1 MNIQKIILSLCAAAI
16 AVSLAVI
23 SVVFIYAPSAPV
35 EVKTGTIAAGE
46 FEPSKWG
53 QLYPLEYDSWVK
65 TREPRKS
72 NMSKYKKG
80 WDDDGVIYDKLSE
93 FPYMAL
99 LFNGWGFG
107 IEYNEPRG
115 HHYMMIDQNEIDAS
129 RVKAGGACLTCKT
142 PYADKLA
149 RETKGAIFSASYK
162 DAVNM
167 IPENHRQ
174 LGVACIDCHDNKTM
188 DLKVSKWTILK
199 GLENILHSGCSK
211 EEMRNVVCAQ
221 CHVTYIIP
229 KDADMKSTDVI
240 FPWKGG
246 KWGDISVETI
256 IANIKSSPAHNEWK
270 QAVTGFK
277 VGFIRHP
284 EFEFFTR
291 NSTHFKAGASCAD
304 CHMPYKRVGANKIS
318 DHDVKSPLKENM
330 RACLQCHAETPDWLR
345 ERVNSIQEKTVALM
359 NRSGYAV
366 ATAAKLFE
374 LAHKEQEKG
383 KTIEVAIYEKA
394 KDYYLEAFYRS
405 IFLGAE
411 NSVGFHNPPEAM
423 RIAGDSVAYASK
435 AEALLRQGLTRA
447 GVEVPV
453 NINLELSKYI
463 NQRGTKKLNFRP
475 EQEFT
480 DPTSIQDTLLPK
492 EMKGL

>member
-1 MNIQKIILSLCAAAI
+1 
-16 AVSLAVI
+16 
-23 SVVFIYAPSAPV
+23 
-35 EVKTGTIAAGE
+35 
-46 FEPSKWG
+46 
-53 QLYPLEYDSWVK
+53 
-65 TREPRKS
+65 
-72 NMSKYKKG
+72 
-80 WDDDGVIYDKLSE
+80 
-93 FPYMAL
+93 
-99 LFNGWGFG
+99 
-107 IEYNEPRG
+107 
-115 HHYMMIDQNEIDAS
+115 
-129 RVKAGGACLTCKT
+129 
-142 PYADKLA
+142 
-149 RETKGAIFSASYK
+149 
-162 DAVNM
+162 
-167 IPENHRQ
+167 
-174 LGVACIDCHDNKTM
+174 
-188 DLKVSKWTILK
+188 
-199 GLENILHSGCSK
+199 
-211 EEMRNVVCAQ
+211 
-221 CHVTYIIP
+221 
-229 KDADMKSTDVI
+229 
-240 FPWKGG
+240 
-246 KWGDISVETI
+246 
-256 IANIKSSPAHNEWK
+256 
-270 QAVTGFK
+270 
-277 VGFIRHP
+277 
-284 EFEFFTR
+284 
-291 NSTHFKAGASCAD
+291 
-304 CHMPYKRVGANKIS
+304 MPYKRVGANKIS